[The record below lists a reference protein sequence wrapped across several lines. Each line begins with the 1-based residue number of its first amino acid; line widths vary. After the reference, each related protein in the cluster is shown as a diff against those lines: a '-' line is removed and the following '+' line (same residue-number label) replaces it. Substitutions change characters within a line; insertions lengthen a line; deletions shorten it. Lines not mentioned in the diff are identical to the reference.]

1 MHSPKRK
8 LIYRSFLEGVV
19 RLADHKYQD
28 LLTTSQRL
36 SRALFHNSLPYACH
50 DNQDN
55 FRNKREDAACTAL
68 VSSYERPMMELFLS
82 LCPAGK
88 QTLQI
93 RQLLVFLESRNLG
106 TSSDVLNGKMVELYF
121 KSLNGTSNADAAKML
136 ARTQT
141 CLCIHMYECACDGP
155 LVGIACMQLSVP
167 LLP

>member
-36 SRALFHNSLPYACH
+36 SRALFHNILPYACH
-50 DNQDN
+50 ENQDN
-55 FRNKREDAACTAL
+55 FRNKMEDAACTAL

-93 RQLLVFLESRNLG
+93 RQLLVFLESRNLA
-106 TSSDVLNGKMVELYF
+106 TSSDELNGKMVELYF
-121 KSLNGTSNADAAKML
+121 KSLNGTSNADAAKVL
-136 ARTQT
+136 ARTRT
-141 CLCIHMYECACDGP
+141 S
-155 LVGIACMQLSVP
+155 VGIRMHA
-167 LLP
+167 